1 MRAGPGWEC
10 FEGTTGTFTEAEGD
24 KARFVRVLF
33 LGLWGWLGE
42 VSFSF
47 IMEKRF
53 SVSIP

>member
-24 KARFVRVLF
+24 KARFVHVLF